1 MLRIG
6 PAEAEGQGAL
16 FRFAHRI
23 ERHPAGPGQPVI
35 KRPFDGQGCQRSAPH
50 RPVEPE
56 QQLPVEAEGG
66 AFIQRPAARVEDDPA
81 QRTDQQKED
90 EILPERCP
98 QRRPVALKQHAEELG
113 GEESGFY
120 YGMVARYTYGDADN
134 RTCRFDIARQ
144 PSGLWTACFHYDGET
159 PFQSEDWLYLHE
171 HAGRVPML
179 AIHAC
184 ADFAA
189 DKGMTVFT
197 GGQTLDEWSQMA
209 EIWFWL
215 MEQYEIG
222 NPPEEA
228 VQHLKKLEGIMRQS
242 DFDMTIPELL
252 RGCIDHLNDVMAHT
266 NQPDELRRLMDEC
279 AERKDYQGLFVVQCQ
294 VAETVLWDCTHVD
307 LWLANLESILREWQK
322 ENPA

>member
-1 MLRIG
+1 MKEL
-6 PAEAEGQGAL
+6 
-16 FRFAHRI
+16 HR
-23 ERHPAGPGQPVI
+23 
-35 KRPFDGQGCQRSAPH
+35 
-50 RPVEPE
+50 
-56 QQLPVEAEGG
+56 
-66 AFIQRPAARVEDDPA
+66 ARVVAIGSEEDMA
-81 QRTDQQKED
+81 AVCRTLLANCDWLEIPDDRPPYSLEELRQQVK
-90 EILPERCP
+90 
-98 QRRPVALKQHAEELG
+98 KHAEELG

-228 VQHLKKLEGIMRQS
+228 VQHLKKLETIMRQS

-266 NQPDELRRLMDEC
+266 NQPDALRRLMDEC

-294 VAETVLWDCTHVD
+294 VAETMLWDCTHVD